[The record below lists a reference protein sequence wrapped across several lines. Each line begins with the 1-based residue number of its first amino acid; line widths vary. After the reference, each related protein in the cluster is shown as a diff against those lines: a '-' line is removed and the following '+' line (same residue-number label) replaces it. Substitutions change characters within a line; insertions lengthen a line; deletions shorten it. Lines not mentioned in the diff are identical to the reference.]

1 MSITGNNKVSEYF
14 TALIIRNKFVFSRY
28 FFELA
33 SPGLSRAEL
42 EDHNYVLFVMFNP
55 STGSLHT
62 TIS

>member
-1 MSITGNNKVSEYF
+1 MPITGNNKVSEYF
-14 TALIIRNKFVFSRY
+14 TALIIRNKFVFPRY